1 MTETHLF
8 IILYLL
14 TAMRL
19 VVYFK
24 PTLIS
29 APLSRRNFNET
40 IDSVV
45 QAGVSALLLIHF
57 VVRSYYIPS
66 GSMIPTLE
74 IRDYILVNE
83 LQYRFSKPARNDV
96 AVFHPP
102 KSYLGNKEDLIKRI
116 VGIEGDVIEVRDGQL
131 YRNNVKVEDDY
142 TREPGKIQ
150 GTYGPHQI
158 KAGHV
163 FMMGDN
169 RNDSFDSRFWGE
181 VPIENFVGKAEVIF
195 FPPTRWG
202 FIR

>member
-24 PTLIS
+24 PSLIS

-74 IRDYILVNE
+74 IKDYILVNE
-83 LQYRFSKPARNDV
+83 LQ
-96 AVFHPP
+96 
-102 KSYLGNKEDLIKRI
+102 
-116 VGIEGDVIEVRDGQL
+116 
-131 YRNNVKVEDDY
+131 
-142 TREPGKIQ
+142 
-150 GTYGPHQI
+150 
-158 KAGHV
+158 
-163 FMMGDN
+163 
-169 RNDSFDSRFWGE
+169 
-181 VPIENFVGKAEVIF
+181 
-195 FPPTRWG
+195 
-202 FIR
+202 